1 MRRRAEG
8 FTLVEV
14 LIALAVVAIAL
25 VAFVS
30 AGAQNADYAT
40 YIHRR
45 TIAQMIARNQLVE
58 YQIAADWPRTGKRE
72 NDVTMAGS
80 KWHWDATIKSTAD
93 ANVRRADVR
102 VYAINPD
109 TNQADKDSITL
120 LSGFLTQHQK
130 PEKTR
135 NKATNTSH
143 ATSTTSGNGS

>member
-1 MRRRAEG
+1 MRRRVEG

-40 YIHRR
+40 YIQQR
-45 TIAQMIARNQLVE
+45 TVAQMIARNQLAQ
-58 YQIAADWPRTGKRE
+58 YQIGTDWPNTGKRE
-72 NDVTMAGS
+72 DDVTMAGS
-80 KWHWDATIKSTAD
+80 TWHWEATIESTAD

-102 VYAINPD
+102 VYPVNPD
-109 TNQADKDSITL
+109 TNQPDKDSIVL

-130 PEKTR
+130 QNKTSGS
-135 NKATNTSH
+135 T
-143 ATSTTSGNGS
+143 TSTTTSDSS